1 MGFVL
6 WMHYS
11 LTIQVIVAKKHSLLQ
26 KMTKTE
32 GVFEQHIK
40 YLKLMLKVVIGHKLK
55 STLNHNITYINIS
68 FLIQN
73 KNLELNYAC

>member
-1 MGFVL
+1 
-6 WMHYS
+6 
-11 LTIQVIVAKKHSLLQ
+11 
-26 KMTKTE
+26 MTKTE

-55 STLNHNITYINIS
+55 STVNHNITYINIS